1 MLLGYLQHWPSYT
14 SLNCTGY
21 FFASYSAPVPPAR
34 CDRCVC
40 PPGLVPPSDL
50 GRWVTAPSASEA
62 VWWTVTLAMIGKFGI
77 AGSFAVIYV
86 FSGELL
92 PTVIRSQAM
101 AVASFFAGLGLLFF
115 PQILALVSTHSLLLR
130 TTLLSRHSE

>member
-1 MLLGYLQHWPSYT
+1 M
-14 SLNCTGY
+14 
-21 FFASYSAPVPPAR
+21 
-34 CDRCVC
+34 
-40 PPGLVPPSDL
+40 
-50 GRWVTAPSASEA
+50 
-62 VWWTVTLAMIGKFGI
+62 VTLAMIGKFGI

-115 PQILALVSTHSLLLR
+115 PQILALVSMAEAPSEIARGTQSCSRIPDALTSSR
-130 TTLLSRHSE
+130 FTFICTTAIKAVCSSYFNYPSISFNLVVVTSPHCLKTQLFFFT